1 MVVAGGGG
9 AKTNGRKERMR
20 MVRVL
25 QSGKAIP
32 AGMTYV
38 PSMPGNVLW
47 GRLPCRRDAAVA
59 EVGDDGALV
68 VDTVSH
74 EGLLPDQGGDPVAY
88 FGAHGVP
95 REEVLEDAVEIC
107 RGMRRNPHTDGPHVV
122 TGPVGIPD
130 AHPGDLLAVTIVRL
144 ERRVPY
150 GVISTRHGR
159 GVLAMEQG
167 LDGDYGQFC
176 RADGDVAVFALPSGS
191 GEVRF
196 PVEPFLGIIG
206 VTPDSDIR
214 PSSIPPARY
223 GGNIDL
229 RELHEGATVFLPVEV
244 EGAGLYVGD
253 PHFAQ
258 GNGEV
263 ALTALEASLRVTL
276 RVSVVP
282 RSDRRLHLDGVEGP
296 LAISEGR
303 LIVTGMHRDMDEAIR
318 RCVRNA
324 VDLTSHLFLIPRRQ
338 AYLTLSAAADVDVT
352 QAVDI
357 VKGAHEIID
366 PSWFRDAPGYESAMR
381 LLGPFADRSLE
392 RALDAYESAL
402 TSDDVRALDAMFAD
416 DPDGI
421 PVVRSD
427 SAGMRVGHRVISDFR
442 RTRGGAPAR
451 TLRSRVVRRLG
462 PGAAC
467 VTALFDR
474 KAGGTVIQ
482 TQVWRRVGGRW
493 RIVDAHLTYP
503 RPAVDGRV
511 WRVAGDPLV
520 PPRED
525 GPLRGLGVAV
535 KDLFAVDGFAVGAGN
550 PEFLRESPVR
560 SGNARAV
567 DELLA
572 AGASVRGIART
583 DEFAYSLAGT
593 NIHYGTPP
601 NPLAPGRVSGGS
613 SSGPASAV
621 SLGQADVG
629 LGTDTAGSIRVPAS
643 YQGLWGIRTT
653 HGLVSRD
660 GVLPLSESF
669 DTVGWLTRDP
679 GTLAAVAGVLAA
691 DSVVTVP
698 DPSGRDAVV
707 VCRCMDELVTDG
719 AARAALTAWR
729 GALGR
734 HAGVGELP
742 VTAAML
748 ADWARIFGV
757 VRGYEAWRADG
768 AWVGRHGD
776 SLAPDILARFRTDE
790 RITSEEYDRGLRDLR
805 HARIVIREMLGD
817 RMLLMPAASG
827 PAPRVAPGNG
837 EESVLADARRAT
849 ILLTSLAGVAGLP
862 AVVMPGSVGS
872 GLPFG
877 LCLVGP
883 AGSDRSL
890 IDASLRVWGLCGM
903 DRNAR

>member
-1 MVVAGGGG
+1 MVHI
-9 AKTNGRKERMR
+9 
-20 MVRVL
+20 L
-25 QSGKAIP
+25 QSGTAVP

-38 PSMPGNVLW
+38 PSAPGNVLW
-47 GRLPCRRDAAVA
+47 GRLPCRRDAAIA
-59 EVGDDGALV
+59 EMGGDGALI

-88 FGAHGVP
+88 FRSHGVP

-122 TGPVGIPD
+122 TGPIGIPG
-130 AHPGDLLAVTIVRL
+130 AHPGDLLAVTIVEL

-159 GVLAMEQG
+159 GVLAMERG

-176 RADGDVAVFALPSGS
+176 RVDGDAAVLSLPSGS
-191 GEVRF
+191 GEVRL

-229 RELHEGATVFLPVEV
+229 KELHEGATVFLPVEV

-263 ALTALEASLRVTL
+263 ALTALEASLRATL

-282 RSDRRLHLDGVEGP
+282 RSDRRAHLDGVEGP
-296 LAISEGR
+296 FAISEGR
-303 LIVTGMHRDMDEAIR
+303 LIVTGMHRDMDEAVR
-318 RCVRNA
+318 RCVHNA
-324 VDLTSHLFLIPRRQ
+324 VELVSHLFLIPRRQ

-357 VKGAHEIID
+357 VKGAHGIID

-381 LLGPFADRSLE
+381 LLDPFADRSLE
-392 RALDAYESAL
+392 RALDGYESAL
-402 TSDDVRALDAMFAD
+402 MSDDVRALDAMFAD
-416 DPDGI
+416 DPDDI

-427 SAGMRVGHRVISDFR
+427 SGGMRVGHQVISDFR

-474 KAGGTVIQ
+474 QAGGTVIQ

-503 RPAVDGRV
+503 RPAVDGRI
-511 WRVAGDPLV
+511 WRVAGDPLI
-520 PPRED
+520 PPRKD
-525 GPLRGLGVAV
+525 GPLQGLGVAV
-535 KDLFAVDGFAVGAGN
+535 KDLFAVEGFAVGAGN
-550 PEFLRESPVR
+550 PQFLRESPIR
-560 SGNARAV
+560 SGNAWAV
-567 DELLA
+567 DKLLA

-613 SSGPASAV
+613 SSGSASAV

-653 HGLVSRD
+653 HGLVARE

-679 GTLAAVAGVLAA
+679 RTLASVAEVLASDA
-691 DSVVTVP
+691 TTSVP
-698 DPSGRDAVV
+698 DPSDAGALV
-707 VCRCMDELVTDG
+707 VCPAMDELVADEE
-719 AARAALTAWR
+719 ARAALAGWR
-729 GALGR
+729 AALRR
-734 HAGVGELP
+734 HADVGELP
-742 VTAAML
+742 VTVAML
-748 ADWARIFGV
+748 EDWARIFGV
-757 VRGYEAWRADG
+757 VRGYEAWLADG

-776 SLAPDILARFRTDE
+776 SLAPDILARFQEDA
-790 RITSEEYDRGLRDLR
+790 RITREEYDRGLRDLR
-805 HARIVIREMLGD
+805 RARIAVREMLGD
-817 RMLLMPAASG
+817 RMLLMPTASG
-827 PAPRVAPGNG
+827 PAPRVARGDD
-837 EESVLADARRAT
+837 EASALADARRAT

-862 AVVMPGSVGS
+862 AVAMPGSLES

-883 AGSDRSL
+883 AGSDGSL
-890 IDASLRVWGLCGM
+890 IDASSRVWRLCGM
-903 DRNAR
+903 DQRRNALNREACGGGECGMNA